1 MANQPKHDPTKTG
14 LLEITH
20 AVKRF
25 SLGRVSFWTKL
36 FYRKSALKFVTAVD
50 DVSLSV
56 KEGKTLTILGESGS
70 GKTTLGR
77 LVAGLEKLDSGKITL
92 ANREVKPV
100 QSRGAIRGLVQ
111 MVFQDPGS
119 SLDPYMNVMGCV
131 AEPLSK
137 MGGLDKGEVTRKV
150 IDSLKLV
157 GLDAESL
164 IFRRTSELSG
174 GQKQRVAI
182 ARAVIS
188 GPKVVVLDEPTSSI
202 DVSIQ
207 AQVLNLLDDLL
218 RIKGLTYV
226 LITHD
231 PNVVKFMADDIAVMY
246 LGRVA
251 EYGPAA
257 TVLSNAK
264 HPYTKALIASTPKL
278 GGPLPTLTN
287 GSATTDPQSMINLP
301 TGCRYHP
308 RCPFVM
314 ERCKEKEPTLKPSK
328 EIPESLVACYLYE

>member
-1 MANQPKHDPTKTG
+1 MSELAERENSTAG
-14 LLEITH
+14 LIEITH
-20 AVKRF
+20 VVKRF
-25 SLGRVSFWTKL
+25 PLGKVSFWARL
-36 FYRKSALKFVTAVD
+36 FRRKAAIQFVSAVD

-56 KEGKTLTILGESGS
+56 KEGETLTILGESGS

-92 ANREVKPV
+92 ADREVKHV
-100 QSRGAIRGLVQ
+100 QDRGAVRGVVQ

-119 SLDPYMNVMGCV
+119 SLDPYMNVMECV

-137 MGGLDKGEVTRKV
+137 IHSLDKDEITRRV
-150 IDSLKLV
+150 IDSLLLV

-188 GPKVVVLDEPTSSI
+188 DPRVVVLDEPTSSI

-207 AQVLNLLDDLL
+207 AQVLNLLVDLL
-218 RIKGLTYV
+218 SLKKLTYL

-231 PNVVKFMADDIAVMY
+231 PNVVRFMADEIAVMY
-246 LGRVA
+246 LGRIV

-257 TVLSNAK
+257 GVLSNAR
-264 HPYTKALIASTPKL
+264 HPYTQALLASTPKL
-278 GGPLPTLTN
+278 GGPLPTLP
-287 GSATTDPQSMINLP
+287 SESTDPQSMISLP

-314 ERCKEKEPTLKPSK
+314 EKCKQVEPSLRGLKEDGRTH
-328 EIPESLVACYLYE
+328 VACYLYE

>member
-1 MANQPKHDPTKTG
+1 M
-14 LLEITH
+14 
-20 AVKRF
+20 
-25 SLGRVSFWTKL
+25 
-36 FYRKSALKFVTAVD
+36 TAVD
-50 DVSLSV
+50 DVSV
-56 KEGKTLTILGESGS
+56 TVREGETLTILGESGS

-77 LVAGLEKLDSGKITL
+77 LIAGLERPDSGKITL
-92 ANREVKPV
+92 GNRELKHV
-100 QSRGAIRGLVQ
+100 QDRGATRGLVQ

-119 SLDPYMNVMGCV
+119 SLDPYMSVMACV

-137 MGGLDKGEVTRKV
+137 MAELSKTEVIQKV

-188 GPKVVVLDEPTSSI
+188 GPQVIVLDEPTSSI

-207 AQVLNLLDDLL
+207 AQVLNLLVDLMKL
-218 RIKGLTYV
+218 KSLTYV

-231 PNVVKFMADDIAVMY
+231 PNVVKYMADEISVMY
-246 LGRVA
+246 LGRVV
-251 EYGPAA
+251 EYGPAE
-257 TVLSNAK
+257 TLLSNPM
-264 HPYTKALIASTPKL
+264 HPYTKALFASTPKL
-278 GGPLPTLTN
+278 GEPLPTVAIA
-287 GSATTDPQSMINLP
+287 STDPQSMINLP
-301 TGCRYHP
+301 RGCRYHP

-314 ERCKEKEPTLKPSK
+314 ERCKQEDPALKPLN
-328 EIPESLVACYLYE
+328 ENQDLLVACHLYDESAKAANPNK